1 MSDRPIKRTLR
12 GVAPAAARNRL
23 QAAYVCIVRGVPSL
37 GEVRSIYPAI
47 GAEVPFVRLFDPAF
61 SATVAL
67 ARQRLVKAVSST
79 AGRYRGVAVG

>member
-1 MSDRPIKRTLR
+1 MIGRLNAPYGVWLQRLHGIASRRRT
-12 GVAPAAARNRL
+12 
-23 QAAYVCIVRGVPSL
+23 YVCIVRGVPSL

-47 GAEVPFVRLFDPAF
+47 GAEVPFVRLFDLAF